1 MVELKR
7 RFVRVCRSR
16 SMDEDSDSGGLNAI
30 SDSESPSSN
39 KAPSLERAAERDREL
54 ERFRTLRATGDP
66 SIRNEIIGGTQGLAV
81 ALARRFRDRGAE
93 LDDLIQVAQ
102 IGLMLAVERFDPE
115 RGVPFAG
122 FATPTILGE
131 LRRHFRTVWS
141 VRMPRGL
148 QEATQRV
155 NPAVSDLHQELG
167 RSPTVEEVAIRVGF
181 TPEKVIEAMEASGAF
196 RSLSLDAPVSSDEGS
211 YVGLH
216 ASLPAPEAENAFDAL
231 IAKQT
236 VERLLP
242 LLSRRSRQIVQLR
255 FYEERSQTE
264 IAEIVGISQMH
275 VSRLLHQAFEQFSKH
290 LATEESD

>member
-1 MVELKR
+1 MDDPSDFPTNESLLPATALSNE
-7 RFVRVCRSR
+7 RS
-16 SMDEDSDSGGLNAI
+16 
-30 SDSESPSSN
+30 
-39 KAPSLERAAERDREL
+39 AERNQEIA
-54 ERFRTLRATGDP
+54 RFRALRATGDP
-66 SIRNEIIGGTQGLAV
+66 TIRTSIVGDTQGLAV
-81 ALARRFRDRGAE
+81 SLARRFRDRGAE

-102 IGLMLAVERFDPE
+102 IGLLLAIERFDPE
-115 RGVPFAG
+115 RGVPFVG

-155 NPAVSDLHQELG
+155 NPAVSELHQELG
-167 RSPTVEEVAIRVGF
+167 RSPTIDEVANRVGF
-181 TPEKVIEAMEASGAF
+181 TPEKVIEAMEAGGAF

-216 ASLPAPEAENAFDAL
+216 ASLPAPDAEVAFDVV

-242 LLSRRSRQIVQLR
+242 LLSQRSRQIVELR
-255 FYEERSQTE
+255 FYEDRSQTE

-275 VSRLLHQAFEQFSKH
+275 VSRLLHQAFEQFSE
-290 LATEESD
+290 LLLDDDSDNG